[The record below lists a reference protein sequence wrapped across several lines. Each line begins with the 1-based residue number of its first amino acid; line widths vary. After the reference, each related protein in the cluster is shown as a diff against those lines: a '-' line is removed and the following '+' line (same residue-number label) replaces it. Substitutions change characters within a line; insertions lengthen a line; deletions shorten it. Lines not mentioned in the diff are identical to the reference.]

1 MAILT
6 TLINEFQCLRKT
18 IKHLFAFKTSAVH
31 AFFAAFEN
39 ILFSKYLLND
49 FLGKR
54 QRPDFHYLYKF
65 HLIGRHPLMKWF

>member
-6 TLINEFQCLRKT
+6 TWIAEFQCLRK
-18 IKHLFAFKTSAVH
+18 IVKHLFAFKTNAVH
-31 AFFAAFEN
+31 TFFAAFEN

-49 FLGKR
+49 FWEKR

-65 HLIGRHPLMKWF
+65 HLIGRRPLMKWF